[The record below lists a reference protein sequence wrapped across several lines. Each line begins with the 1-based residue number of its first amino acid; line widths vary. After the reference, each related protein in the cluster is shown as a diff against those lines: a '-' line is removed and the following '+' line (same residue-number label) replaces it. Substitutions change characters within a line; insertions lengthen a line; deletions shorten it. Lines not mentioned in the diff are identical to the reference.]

1 MSDKGDP
8 PVKAADE
15 EKAGDDEMKDFP
27 MRELSFKIPL
37 IGTLRFNPLVSMIG
51 IVLLWGL
58 AGYCIGAPDHASDTL
73 GSWFSDVQQYFTWF
87 YIAAN
92 PVLCAFVIFI
102 AVRFGDV
109 KLGKGDEEPEFS
121 DSTYFAMIFS
131 AGVGVGLFFYG
142 VSEPLSHQASNYFS
156 NTGFHSQDEI
166 DQWALTIVMYHW
178 GFSAW
183 SCYLVVA
190 LAVGLATYRFGLPM
204 TIRSTFYPLLGDYT
218 WGWIGDWIDGF
229 SIVMTVA
236 GVCTSLGL
244 GTIQI
249 VSGLQRLGWVDPERE
264 GDDLKSAQVWTIWII
279 TLFATISVISGL
291 SLGIKILS
299 NIAFYL
305 GCLILFLCFT
315 MEKTY
320 YLLNLIVQTAGTY
333 MQWNIFQMPFWTDAF
348 GALKSGEGR
357 SVDGKSGAD
366 WWIGGWSVFY
376 MAWWV
381 AWACFVGTFI
391 ARISKNRSLRTIIIS
406 TFLAPTLYSLLW
418 FGIMGGIGLRQQ
430 RQSLELQALGEEYF
444 GDSEFYSDGSNACY
458 DVPQED
464 VVVNGTV
471 VFTNTLPGV
480 TPVCGADGTNSWF
493 NVMFSFSYP
502 GSGLGG
508 DFGGF
513 GRFLSGFSLFA
524 LAIYFITSSDSGSL
538 VVDILASNGAKEH
551 NWLQRVF
558 WAVTEGGVATALLVA
573 GGSRALSALQA
584 VSIVFGLPFNFF
596 LFIMC
601 HTIYR
606 MCKVC
611 EEHKDNTH
619 SELLLREK
627 DWSMPIYGGIFNIF
641 EFIFSFGCVHED
653 RTSKHMHLPTGTQA
667 FEFFKGLL
675 LPFLPLYSIYSA
687 LDSKGEKKTHNMALT
702 FIYTASFVG
711 WVIFFCFGVYNF
723 GFVAFGWTLFF
734 NNAIILTNLRAQ
746 VRDRAGIKGNVISD
760 FCMTGFFYPQALAQM
775 QLELD
780 GLDESPHSD

>member
-1 MSDKGDP
+1 MG
-8 PVKAADE
+8 
-15 EKAGDDEMKDFP
+15 
-27 MRELSFKIPL
+27 
-37 IGTLRFNPLVSMIG
+37 
-51 IVLLWGL
+51 
-58 AGYCIGAPDHASDTL
+58 
-73 GSWFSDVQQYFTWF
+73 
-87 YIAAN
+87 
-92 PVLCAFVIFI
+92 
-102 AVRFGDV
+102 
-109 KLGKGDEEPEFS
+109 
-121 DSTYFAMIFS
+121 
-131 AGVGVGLFFYG
+131 
-142 VSEPLSHQASNYFS
+142 
-156 NTGFHSQDEI
+156 
-166 DQWALTIVMYHW
+166 
-178 GFSAW
+178 
-183 SCYLVVA
+183 
-190 LAVGLATYRFGLPM
+190 
-204 TIRSTFYPLLGDYT
+204 
-218 WGWIGDWIDGF
+218 
-229 SIVMTVA
+229 
-236 GVCTSLGL
+236 
-244 GTIQI
+244 
-249 VSGLQRLGWVDPERE
+249 
-264 GDDLKSAQVWTIWII
+264 II

-320 YLLNLIVQTAGTY
+320 YLLSLIVQTAGTY

-348 GALKSGEGR
+348 GALKSGGGR

-391 ARISKNRSLRTIIIS
+391 ARISKNSSLRTIIIS

-558 WAVTEGGVATALLVA
+558 SAFPSISSFSSCVTQSTACAKSARSTKITHTLNFCFVRRIGQCPFTEESSTFSSSYSRSAVSTRTVRASTCTSQLGPRPLSF
-573 GGSRALSALQA
+573 SRASCYPSFR
-584 VSIVFGLPFNFF
+584 SI
-596 LFIMC
+596 
-601 HTIYR
+601 R
-606 MCKVC
+606 
-611 EEHKDNTH
+611 
-619 SELLLREK
+619 
-627 DWSMPIYGGIFNIF
+627 
-641 EFIFSFGCVHED
+641 
-653 RTSKHMHLPTGTQA
+653 
-667 FEFFKGLL
+667 
-675 LPFLPLYSIYSA
+675 SI
-687 LDSKGEKKTHNMALT
+687 
-702 FIYTASFVG
+702 
-711 WVIFFCFGVYNF
+711 
-723 GFVAFGWTLFF
+723 
-734 NNAIILTNLRAQ
+734 
-746 VRDRAGIKGNVISD
+746 
-760 FCMTGFFYPQALAQM
+760 
-775 QLELD
+775 
-780 GLDESPHSD
+780 PHSIPRARRRPTIWLSHLSTPLPS